1 MCEFDFLF
9 TFSSFFVMMSGAEEQ
24 EGEFANKSGSLLCRQ
39 PLSLHVVNLFGMD
52 LAARPKILALI

>member
-1 MCEFDFLF
+1 
-9 TFSSFFVMMSGAEEQ
+9 MMSGAEEQ

-39 PLSLHVVNLFGMD
+39 PLSLSLSLPLSLHVVNLFGMD